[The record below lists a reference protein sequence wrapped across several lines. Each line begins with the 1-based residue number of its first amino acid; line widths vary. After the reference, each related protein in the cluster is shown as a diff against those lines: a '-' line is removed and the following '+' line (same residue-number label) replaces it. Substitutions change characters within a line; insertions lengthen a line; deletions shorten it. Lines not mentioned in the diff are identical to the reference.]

1 MCILRVKKGNAMTT
15 NFKPIIELKNVS
27 YSDRDTLIIKNIT
40 GSFPEGKITTLVG
53 PSGAGKTTLFRLCN
67 GLISANSGEILIK
80 GKAIQEFEPTEL
92 RRRVG
97 LALQSATMISGTVF
111 ENLSL
116 PLTLQ
121 GKQLSEEDAKELL
134 EDVSLEDEF
143 LHRNVKDLSGGQKQ
157 KVSIARTLVNRPK
170 VLLLDEITSSLDRV
184 SQEDIEE
191 LIVKVNK
198 KYGTTIIWIT
208 HNLDQALSIGDYSW
222 VMMAG
227 ELIEAGE
234 TEFLNNPTDERVKRF
249 VKGDME

>member
-1 MCILRVKKGNAMTT
+1 MKT
-15 NFKPIIELKNVS
+15 NFNSIIEFKNVS
-27 YSDRDTLIIKNIT
+27 YSDRGTQIIKNIT
-40 GSFPEGKITTLVG
+40 GTFPEGKITTLVG

-67 GLISANSGEILIK
+67 GLISADSGEILIK
-80 GKAIQEFEPTEL
+80 GKDIEKYEPTEL
-92 RRRVG
+92 RRKIG

-111 ENLSL
+111 SNLSL

-121 GKQLSEEDAKELL
+121 GKQLPEKDAKELL
-134 EDVSLEDEF
+134 EDVSLGEEF

-191 LIVKVNK
+191 LIVKINN
-198 KYGTTIIWIT
+198 KYGTSIIWIT
-208 HNLDQALSIGDYSW
+208 HNLDQALTIGDYSW

-227 ELIEAGE
+227 ELIESGE
-234 TEFLNNPTDERVKRF
+234 TEFLNNPTDNRVKRF
-249 VKGDME
+249 VRGDME